1 MSALHPEPKP
11 IVSSQKPA
19 PETSPRNV
27 FPGEALHTESVRRF
41 SRFYTRHIGVL
52 QEEFLDSPYSLT
64 EGRVIYELAHR
75 EETTATDLG
84 QELGLDAGYLS
95 RILRSFGRRGLVKK
109 RRSSAD
115 RRRQMLSLTAEGQ
128 AAFARLNAASR
139 NQIEAM
145 LAELSEDDQGRLV
158 QAMGTIESLLGAQP
172 EQRVP
177 YILRP
182 HQSGDMGWVL
192 QRHAVL
198 YRQEY
203 GWDESMEALAAEVV
217 AHFLRHFDAKLERC
231 WIAEKDGENVGSVAV
246 VKNRDRAGVAQL
258 RLLLVE
264 PKARGLGIGRRL
276 VHECTR
282 FARQAG
288 YHTIV
293 LWTDSVLGSARRLY
307 EDEGYHMVSEEPNES
322 FGEGTA
328 QVWELS
334 L

>member
-1 MSALHPEPKP
+1 
-11 IVSSQKPA
+11 VSSQKPA

-27 FPGEALHTESVRRF
+27 FPAEAPPTESVRRF

-52 QEEFLDSPYSLT
+52 QEGLLDSPYGLT

-75 EETTATDLG
+75 EETTATELG
-84 QELGLDAGYLS
+84 EELGLDAGYLS
-95 RILRSFGRRGLVKK
+95 RILRSFGRRRLVKK

-115 RRRQMLSLTAEGQ
+115 RRRQLLSLTAEGQ

-145 LAELSEDDQGRLV
+145 LAELSEDDQQRLV

-203 GWDESMEALAAEVV
+203 GWDESMEALVAEVV